1 MTNKTILLDNVKK
14 VSNFVNQM
22 LQFKGDV
29 IVRHGIYVVNGRS
42 ILGVMSLDL
51 SQPVI
56 CEIDDN
62 ENLKWEINCKEFEV
76 DNES

>member
-1 MTNKTILLDNVKK
+1 MASKTILLDDVKK

-22 LQFKGDV
+22 LKFKGDV
-29 IVRHGIYVVNGRS
+29 IVRHDKYIVNGRS

-51 SQPVI
+51 SQPII
-56 CEIDDN
+56 CEIEED
-62 ENLKWEINCKEFEV
+62 EAEKWEINCKEFEV